1 MTTAPLPPKHS
12 LLAGAALT
20 IALAAV
26 LGGCGSSDD
35 NTTAGREDAQAT
47 ATTKTPPLQAAGAK
61 LKLSADQSGG
71 LSFDQTQL
79 SAASGAVTLVMDN
92 PKTTG
97 EQHAIAV
104 EGNGVDKDGPT
115 VGPGQ
120 TSTVTAPLK
129 PGKYTFYCPV
139 PGHEAA
145 GMKGT
150 LTIT

>member
-1 MTTAPLPPKHS
+1 MTTPTLPARNS
-12 LLAGAALT
+12 LLAGAALA
-20 IALAAV
+20 IALATA
-26 LGGCGSSDD
+26 LGGCGNSDN
-35 NTTAGREDAQAT
+35 NTTTKRENAATTTT
-47 ATTKTPPLQAAGAK
+47 ATTPPAHAAAAK
-61 LKLSADQSGG
+61 LNLSADQSGG
-71 LSFDQTQL
+71 LSFTQTQL
-79 SAASGAVTLVMDN
+79 SATSGTVTLVMDN

-97 EQHAIAV
+97 QQHAIAV

-120 TSTVTAPLK
+120 TSTVTATLN

-139 PGHEAA
+139 PGHKAA